1 MVLNNLI
8 NMYQNFREMYYR
20 HIQGGRG
27 GWRILS
33 AIDMSYIF
41 QKESDGI
48 AMDVLI
54 IVNNRKV
61 DSVVDKEV

>member
-1 MVLNNLI
+1 
-8 NMYQNFREMYYR
+8 
-20 HIQGGRG
+20 
-27 GWRILS
+27 
-33 AIDMSYIF
+33 MSYIF